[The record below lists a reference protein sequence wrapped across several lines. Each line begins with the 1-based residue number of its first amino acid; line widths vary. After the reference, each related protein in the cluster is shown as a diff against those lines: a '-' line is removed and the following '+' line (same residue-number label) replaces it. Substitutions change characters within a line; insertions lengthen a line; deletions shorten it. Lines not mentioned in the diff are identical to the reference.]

1 MRNEFMYFYPVDSRH
16 SGRDL
21 VPNHLSFFIFNHV
34 AIFEKKHW
42 PRQIVV
48 NGSVLMEGKKMSKSL
63 GNIIPLRA
71 AVRENGADI
80 IRLSMLVSAEI
91 LQDADFSFDT
101 VRGIRAR
108 LSSVFEL
115 AKRCSGKSAT
125 PDNQV
130 EDRWISSRLQRTVAA
145 TTESMERLRMREAIH
160 YVLYSLEQD
169 LQWYLKRASAKGR
182 ENIVETLQEFLDVQV
197 RLLAPFAPFTAEEL
211 WERMG
216 NSKMIA
222 AAGWPVVNEER
233 IDPVAEESEFLISSL
248 LADFQNII
256 KVTKILPTK
265 IIVYTSAPWKAL
277 VYKAVLA
284 NVMDGK
290 SNFGEVMKQLIANPE
305 TARVKTDPK
314 LVQKIMEDILS
325 SPLEARS
332 RRLTMKEFAE
342 DDAIR
347 DGASLL
353 SSETNESEVV
363 VFSEEDAG
371 KYDPK
376 AKAKFARPFKPAVYM
391 E

>member
-1 MRNEFMYFYPVDSRH
+1 
-16 SGRDL
+16 
-21 VPNHLSFFIFNHV
+21 
-34 AIFEKKHW
+34 
-42 PRQIVV
+42 
-48 NGSVLMEGKKMSKSL
+48 
-63 GNIIPLRA
+63 
-71 AVRENGADI
+71 
-80 IRLSMLVSAEI
+80 
-91 LQDADFSFDT
+91 
-101 VRGIRAR
+101 
-108 LSSVFEL
+108 
-115 AKRCSGKSAT
+115 
-125 PDNQV
+125 
-130 EDRWISSRLQRTVAA
+130 
-145 TTESMERLRMREAIH
+145 
-160 YVLYSLEQD
+160 
-169 LQWYLKRASAKGR
+169 
-182 ENIVETLQEFLDVQV
+182 
-197 RLLAPFAPFTAEEL
+197 
-211 WERMG
+211 
-216 NSKMIA
+216 
-222 AAGWPVVNEER
+222 
-233 IDPVAEESEFLISSL
+233 VAEESEFLISSL

-290 SNFGEVMKQLIANPE
+290 SNFGEVMKQLIANTE

-314 LVQKIMEDILS
+314 LVQKMMEDILS